1 MVTLAQA
8 EERKRK
14 DLKQVADY
22 AQAMME
28 KEFPSMGF
36 PNEKWARRTSD
47 GVIVFQAHWP
57 CRSDVRI
64 IGPFEGDTW
73 NITFVDH
80 EYNVKLVREANL
92 TNRPMPNVIKQEK
105 NLDLLVV
112 RCIAF
117 EWTKHLTTTETNNGN

>member
-36 PNEKWARRTSD
+36 PEERWARRDID
-47 GVIVFQAHWP
+47 GMIIYYAHWP
-57 CRSDVRI
+57 CRSAIRI
-64 IGPFEGDTW
+64 LGPFNDGTW
-73 NITFVDH
+73 EINFVDH
-80 EYNVKLVREANL
+80 PANL
-92 TNRPMPNVIKQEK
+92 AIIKTDDPKLRLPSDMVRREHS
-105 NLDLLVV
+105 LDILSV
-112 RCIAF
+112 RCVAI
-117 EWTKHLTTTETNNGN
+117 EWTKHLAQSKQE

>member
-36 PNEKWARRTSD
+36 PNEKWARRMTD
-47 GVIVFQAHWP
+47 GALIYMAHWP
-57 CRSDVRI
+57 CGSAVRI
-64 IGPFEGDTW
+64 SQEADLWKIAL
-73 NITFVDH
+73 VDH
-80 EYNVKLVREANL
+80 DYNVKLVREAHQ
-92 TNRPMPNVIKQEK
+92 TNSPMPNVLKQEK
-105 NLDLLVV
+105 NLDLLAV
-112 RCIAF
+112 RCVAY
-117 EWTKHLTTTETNNGN
+117 EWTKHLTTTETNNGD

>member
-47 GVIVFQAHWP
+47 GAIVFQAHWP

-73 NITFVDH
+73 EIVFVDTP
-80 EYNVKLVREANL
+80 ANL
-92 TNRPMPNVIKQEK
+92 ARFRAKGLDGPKEILQQEK
-105 NLDLLVV
+105 GHDLLSI
-112 RCIAF
+112 RCITI
-117 EWTKHLTTTETNNGN
+117 EWTKHLSTNTGDRNDN

>member
-36 PNEKWARRTSD
+36 PNEKMGTS
-47 GVIVFQAHWP
+47 
-57 CRSDVRI
+57 
-64 IGPFEGDTW
+64 
-73 NITFVDH
+73 
-80 EYNVKLVREANL
+80 Y
-92 TNRPMPNVIKQEK
+92 
-105 NLDLLVV
+105 
-112 RCIAF
+112 
-117 EWTKHLTTTETNNGN
+117 

>member
-28 KEFPSMGF
+28 KEFPSLGF
-36 PNEKWARRTSD
+36 PQEKWARRETD
-47 GVIVFQAHWP
+47 GAVVYTAHWP
-57 CRSDVRI
+57 CRSAVWI

-73 NITFVDH
+73 EIAFVD
-80 EYNVKLVREANL
+80 NPANL
-92 TNRPMPNVIKQEK
+92 ERLRAEGPAGLKEVLRHEK
-105 NLDLLVV
+105 GHDLLSI
-112 RCIAF
+112 RCIAI
-117 EWTKHLTTTETNNGN
+117 EWTKHLSTNTGDQNDN

>member
-36 PNEKWARRTSD
+36 PNEKWARHTNNSA
-47 GVIVFQAHWP
+47 IIFQAHWP
-57 CRSDVRI
+57 CRSAVRI
-64 IGPFEGDTW
+64 IGPFEDDTW
-73 NITFVDH
+73 EIAFVDNPANRERLRAGGPATLKEVLRH
-80 EYNVKLVREANL
+80 ERGH
-92 TNRPMPNVIKQEK
+92 
-105 NLDLLVV
+105 DLLSI
-112 RCIAF
+112 RCIAI
-117 EWTKHLTTTETNNGN
+117 EWTKHLPTNTGDRNDN

>member
-36 PNEKWARRTSD
+36 PNEKWARHTSD
-47 GVIVFQAHWP
+47 GVIVFRAHWP
-57 CRSDVRI
+57 CRSVVRI

-73 NITFVDH
+73 EIVFVDNSTNLARLRAAGPAGLKEVLRH
-80 EYNVKLVREANL
+80 EKGH
-92 TNRPMPNVIKQEK
+92 
-105 NLDLLVV
+105 DLLSI
-112 RCIAF
+112 RCIAI
-117 EWTKHLTTTETNNGN
+117 EWTKHLSTNTGDRNDN

>member
-73 NITFVDH
+73 EIVFVDTP
-80 EYNVKLVREANL
+80 ANL
-92 TNRPMPNVIKQEK
+92 EWLRAGGPAGLKEVLRHEK
-105 NLDLLVV
+105 GHDLLSI
-112 RCIAF
+112 RCIAI
-117 EWTKHLTTTETNNGN
+117 EWTKHLPTNTGDRNDN